1 MKAAQA
7 IDTLR
12 AAGGRVT
19 VARRAV
25 LEAMAATEEHLS
37 AEQLAEAVARRV
49 PDVHRSTIY
58 RALEDLEGF
67 GVVSH
72 AHLGHAATTY
82 QLAATSHAHF
92 VCESCGESFR
102 APDGLFRTLVARAER
117 DHGFAVDVHHLA
129 VPGRCESC
137 AG

>member
-1 MKAAQA
+1 MDAQDA
-7 IDTLR
+7 IESLR

-25 LEAMAATEEHLS
+25 LEAMAATREHLT
-37 AEQLAEAVARRV
+37 AEQLAEAVAREV
-49 PDVHRSTIY
+49 PAVHRSTIY
-58 RALEDLEGF
+58 RALEDLQAF

-72 AHLGHAATTY
+72 SHLGHAATTY

-92 VCESCGESFR
+92 VCDGCGKSFH
-102 APDGLFRTLVARAER
+102 APDPIFRTLVARASR
-117 DHGFAVDVHHLA
+117 DHGFTVDVHHLA
-129 VPGRCESC
+129 VPGRCADC